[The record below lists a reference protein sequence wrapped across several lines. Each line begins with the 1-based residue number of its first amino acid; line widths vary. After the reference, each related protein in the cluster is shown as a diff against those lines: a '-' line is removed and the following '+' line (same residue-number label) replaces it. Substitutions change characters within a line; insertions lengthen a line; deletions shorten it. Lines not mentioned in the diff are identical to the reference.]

1 MGNGE
6 SSYRRY
12 LAGDESAFD
21 ELLDLYKDNLI
32 FFLCRFV
39 QSVAIA
45 EEIAADCFAL
55 LIVKP
60 DKYDFS
66 VSLKTWLFTVGR
78 NRATDYLRKRNRWR
92 ILPLEEAAAL
102 PGSDE
107 DDPETLFLQKERERQ
122 LHRAIGRLK
131 PDYRA
136 ALHLVYFEEM
146 SYEEAGR
153 VLHKSK
159 KQIENLVYRGKN
171 ALRADLE
178 KEGFEF

>member
-6 SSYRRY
+6 CSYRRY

-21 ELLDLYKDNLI
+21 QLLTLYKDNLI

-39 QSVAIA
+39 GSVSIA
-45 EEIAADCFAL
+45 EELAADCFAL
-55 LIVKP
+55 LITRP

-78 NRATDYLRKRNRWR
+78 NRATDYLRRQSRWR

-107 DDPETLFLQKERERQ
+107 DDPETLFLQKERERT
-122 LHRAIGRLK
+122 LYRAMGRLK
-131 PDYRA
+131 ADYRA
-136 ALHLVYFEEM
+136 VLHLVYFEEL

-159 KQIENLVYRGKN
+159 KQIENLVYRAKN